1 MFCEVSQ
8 TRTNT
13 LLLFICTILK
23 IKQKN
28 IIKQKHT
35 HRYRNKQV
43 ATSGERGR
51 GRDKIGVEDMCK
63 INKL

>member
-1 MFCEVSQ
+1 M
-8 TRTNT
+8 
-13 LLLFICTILK
+13 LLFICTILK

-35 HRYRNKQV
+35 HRYRNKRV

-51 GRDKIGVEDMCK
+51 GRAKIGVEDKEIQTTMCK